1 MPGLADGQRFCQR
14 CGTALDDGRCP
25 RHGADVSTTGT
36 VSPLT
41 LPLRAPRRYSEAPAA
56 PPAGAVSSRYGDP
69 PRPDFQSPGYG
80 TATRPEPAPPAP
92 PVVAPPPPIHNVA
105 WAAPTQDVSWPPKP
119 AASSVSTSGRAS
131 DRARASR
138 SVWVMATLAAVLL
151 VALIADHLY
160 LQGAINSNHQTVGQ
174 LDQRLAAQLAAMNAL
189 ASKVG
194 TLENQSS
201 DPAKVAATVRASVY
215 TIETPDG
222 LGSGWVVNS
231 AGGSSNIITDYHVVA
246 SVWTAPGA
254 HTVQVRQDT
263 KTLTGTITKVDKGD
277 DLAVVNV
284 KATLAAL
291 PRSTTDAVI
300 GDTVLVVGSPLGLSG
315 TVANG
320 IVSAFRNGLIQFS
333 APISPGD
340 SGGPVVNR
348 KGQVIGV
355 AESKLVGSGVEGL
368 SFAIPIT
375 TVCTV
380 ATC

>member
-1 MPGLADGQRFCQR
+1 M
-14 CGTALDDGRCP
+14 
-25 RHGADVSTTGT
+25 
-36 VSPLT
+36 
-41 LPLRAPRRYSEAPAA
+41 AA
-56 PPAGAVSSRYGDP
+56 
-69 PRPDFQSPGYG
+69 
-80 TATRPEPAPPAP
+80 
-92 PVVAPPPPIHNVA
+92 
-105 WAAPTQDVSWPPKP
+105 
-119 AASSVSTSGRAS
+119 
-131 DRARASR
+131 
-138 SVWVMATLAAVLL
+138 LAAVLL